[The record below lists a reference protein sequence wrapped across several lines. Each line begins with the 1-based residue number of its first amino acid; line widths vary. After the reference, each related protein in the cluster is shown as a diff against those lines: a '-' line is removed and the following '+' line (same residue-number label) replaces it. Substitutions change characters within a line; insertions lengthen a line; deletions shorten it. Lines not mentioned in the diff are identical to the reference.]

1 MRDILLIGMPGGG
14 EIFVILFVVFCLILP
29 FVAIIDIA
37 SNKSMDGSN
46 KLLWVVIVVF
56 APLIGSVIYFL
67 IGKKKAEKKESKPE
81 SDN

>member
-1 MRDILLIGMPGGG
+1 MRDLLLIGMPGGG
-14 EIFVILFVVFCLILP
+14 EIFVILFVIFCLILP

-37 SNKSMDGSN
+37 SNKSMEGSH

-67 IGKKKAEKKESKPE
+67 IGKKKAEKKETKPE